1 VIMQGT
7 EIPVRDVRDGGAL
20 RHAIEAAAKAR
31 ALRDDCLSWLPAA
44 ARHMVPVFDSV
55 TRRWLMRSRSPYL
68 AEIAAI
74 SAALE
79 FSGVWFLN
87 GSYQWGCTSYARDDD
102 APWLVRTLDWP
113 FPGLGR
119 HVEVARM
126 AGRAGEYHSVTWPG
140 FVGVLTAM
148 APGRFAAAINQAPMW
163 RRTRHPW
170 LRPFDMLANAAA
182 TWPLRHMPP
191 DQLLR
196 EVFETAPDFSSARQR
211 LETTPI
217 ARPVIYTLAGCEP
230 GERCVIERTI
240 DGFTTRI
247 EDTGAAND
255 WLTTTEPWEAR
266 IGGDMWFTC
275 DYRGAGE
282 NSRTRRE
289 ALAAW
294 NEPFGGQFAWVM
306 PPVLNRYTRI
316 AVEMCA
322 AQGLLRVA
330 GYESLPGCDLPQR
343 VTLPCEVQAP
353 PEGAGQGDRPSTDI
367 LIRHHGHAALQEHV
381 PYP

>member
-1 VIMQGT
+1 MMPELAV
-7 EIPVRDVRDGGAL
+7 IPVRDVRDGGAI
-20 RHAIEAAAKAR
+20 RHAVEAAAQAR
-31 ALRDDCLSWLPAA
+31 ALRDDCLSWLPPAV
-44 ARHMVPVFDSV
+44 RRMMPVFDAV

-87 GSYQWGCTSYARDDD
+87 GSYQWGCTSYARGDD

-126 AGRAGEYHSVTWPG
+126 AGSAGEYHSVTWPG
-140 FVGVLTAM
+140 FVGLLTGM
-148 APGRFAAAINQAPMW
+148 AQGRFAAAINQAPMW

-170 LRPFDMLANAAA
+170 LRPFDMMANAAT
-182 TWPLRHMPP
+182 TWPLRHKPP

-196 EVFETAPDFSSARQR
+196 EVFETAPDFSSARR
-211 LETTPI
+211 LLETTPI
-217 ARPVIYTLAGCEP
+217 ARPVIYTLAGCRA
-230 GERCVIERTI
+230 GERCVIERTV
-240 DGFTTRI
+240 DGYTTRN

-255 WLTTTEPWEAR
+255 WLAAAAPWEAR
-266 IGGDMWFTC
+266 MGGDKLFVWN
-275 DYRGAGE
+275 YHEAGA
-282 NSRTRRE
+282 NSRERRE

-294 NEPFGGQFAWVM
+294 NEPFGGNFAWVV

-322 AQGLLRVA
+322 AQGRLRVT
-330 GYESLPGCDLPQR
+330 GYETVPGFDLPQP
-343 VTLPCEVQAP
+343 VTLPCEVHAAP
-353 PEGAGQGDRPSTDI
+353 PQSARPHSPPE
-367 LIRHHGHAALQEHV
+367 RAV
-381 PYP
+381 R